1 MPPTP
6 QVPSALVELITLVMK
21 IGRKCPDAQ
30 GDILEL
36 MLLVSQ
42 IQAYVGIDHGYR
54 HAKRVISRLRNPLW
68 DDLTPE
74 EREVLNHAAGAIKRA
89 CKLTDADIPDDGAV
103 EPSPRYTATREIVQ
117 GGLQAVLGEE
127 LSEAQIARIATTVMV
142 TLKEVEQ
149 PA

>member
-6 QVPSALVELITLVMK
+6 QVPSALAELITLVMK

-54 HAKRVISRLRNPLW
+54 HAKRVIARLRNPLW

-74 EREVLNHAAGAIKRA
+74 ERDVLNHAAEAIKRA
-89 CKLTDADIPDDGAV
+89 CRLQEADIPDDGAE
-103 EPSPRYTATREIVQ
+103 EPSPSDAATRDLLQ
-117 GGLQAVLGEE
+117 GGLQAALGEE

-142 TLKEVEQ
+142 MLKE
-149 PA
+149 PR

>member
-1 MPPTP
+1 MPPTT
-6 QVPSALVELITLVMK
+6 QVPSPLVELITLVMK

-54 HAKRVISRLRNPLW
+54 HAKRVIARLRNPLW

-74 EREVLNHAAGAIKRA
+74 ERDVLNHAAGAIKRA
-89 CKLTDADIPDDGAV
+89 CKLTDADIPPDGRE
-103 EPSPRYTATREIVQ
+103 EPPPRYIATRDMVH
-117 GGLQAVLGEE
+117 GGLQAALGEE

-142 TLKEVEQ
+142 TLKEIQ
-149 PA
+149 